1 MEMSTEQARAWMQQ
15 WRAASHALAEQR
27 RIELRQLTD
36 EAALAAAEAL
46 LSMAD
51 SRDVPEHRRSSSG
64 LVDMQ
69 ALLHRARRT

>member
-1 MEMSTEQARAWMQQ
+1 MEVNPEQARAWMEQ

-27 RIELRQLTD
+27 RRELRQLTD

-51 SRDVPEHRRSSSG
+51 PRAVPGHRRSSSG
-64 LVDMQ
+64 LVDQQ
-69 ALLHRARRT
+69 ALLHRARRS